1 MGVMVPGVMGTN
13 VVGKASRVDGIAIFL
28 RGMKVERMFQAL
40 ISRHARWSS
49 DTPLEVRKGLGVFS

>member
-1 MGVMVPGVMGTN
+1 MWLERPLGSM
-13 VVGKASRVDGIAIFL
+13 ASPFFYG
-28 RGMKVERMFQAL
+28 GMKVERMFQAL

>member
-28 RGMKVERMFQAL
+28 RWHEGGENVSSFDIE
-40 ISRHARWSS
+40 AR
-49 DTPLEVRKGLGVFS
+49 PLEL